1 MSKQKKLGQVP
12 TPKWVVDE
20 ILELIGY
27 NDSFIVDKYI
37 LEPSCGDGVFLNEII
52 ICYIEE
58 AKKLG
63 LSNIEIV
70 KGLETYIYGIELDED
85 AYDQCIY
92 NLNQLTQTL
101 LGVDNIKWNI
111 FNQNTLYIYHQFKNK
126 FDYIVGNPP
135 YIRIHNLDDETRNF
149 IKDNFKFTDGS
160 FDIYSVFFEMGFEMI
175 KNTGKIGYITSNSFL
190 LNSSYKK
197 FREFLKF
204 KQKIQTLIDFQGQHI
219 FKGFSTYTVITIID
233 MCHQEDYF
241 IYKELINDKLEVVNH
256 IKFKDLNMN
265 SWVFTNAD
273 NENKIKS
280 IKDNGNTVINELF
293 DVQYGFA
300 TQRDKVFITNIKEI
314 DGLTDIVF
322 FNDSLM
328 ETKILKTCVK
338 ASKFKGT
345 IDNTFKI
352 IFPYKQ
358 VNNKYIPIPEN
369 ELKIKYP
376 FCYEYLEK
384 NKEELLKR
392 DSDKN
397 ASWYEY
403 GRSQG
408 IQTMHKEKIIVNPI
422 MLDKPNFYIIDK
434 DVLMYSGI
442 FITKKV
448 PTINWDIIT
457 NALNSEE
464 FIQLIKLTS
473 KNLSGGYK
481 TITTKQIKDFTVT
494 INDNNKLFN

>member
-1 MSKQKKLGQVP
+1 
-12 TPKWVVDE
+12 
-20 ILELIGY
+20 
-27 NDSFIVDKYI
+27 
-37 LEPSCGDGVFLNEII
+37 
-52 ICYIEE
+52 
-58 AKKLG
+58 
-63 LSNIEIV
+63 
-70 KGLETYIYGIELDED
+70 
-85 AYDQCIY
+85 
-92 NLNQLTQTL
+92 
-101 LGVDNIKWNI
+101 
-111 FNQNTLYIYHQFKNK
+111 
-126 FDYIVGNPP
+126 
-135 YIRIHNLDDETRNF
+135 
-149 IKDNFKFTDGS
+149 
-160 FDIYSVFFEMGFEMI
+160 
-175 KNTGKIGYITSNSFL
+175 
-190 LNSSYKK
+190 
-197 FREFLKF
+197 
-204 KQKIQTLIDFQGQHI
+204 
-219 FKGFSTYTVITIID
+219 

-265 SWVFTNAD
+265 SWVFTNTD

-408 IQTMHKEKIIVNPI
+408 IQTMHKEKNHC
-422 MLDKPNFYIIDK
+422 
-434 DVLMYSGI
+434 
-442 FITKKV
+442 
-448 PTINWDIIT
+448 
-457 NALNSEE
+457 
-464 FIQLIKLTS
+464 
-473 KNLSGGYK
+473 
-481 TITTKQIKDFTVT
+481 
-494 INDNNKLFN
+494 